1 MDKKYCLMDDDYK
14 QIGIKELQRRYN
26 LLKNHREEF
35 CYKIKIIEEEKY
47 NDKIENQQQ
56 ELQPEEK
63 IYTLKI

>member
-35 CYKIKIIEEEKY
+35 CYKIKIIEEENITIK
-47 NDKIENQQQ
+47 
-56 ELQPEEK
+56 
-63 IYTLKI
+63 LKINNKNYNPKKKFIL